1 MKLVISIISVLAVG
15 FLSGYATSGNVN
27 GWFATANRPWFAPP
41 NYLFGPVWTCLY
53 LMMGISLWLV
63 WKQPAST
70 PFRNTA
76 LLIFIVQLVFNFF
89 WSFIFFEWQQLGW
102 ALVEIIVLWLL
113 ILGTILL
120 FARVNKTAAWLLV
133 PYISWVSFA
142 TILNYGFWRL
152 NP

>member
-1 MKLVISIISVLAVG
+1 MKLVISIISVMAVG

-53 LMMGISLWLV
+53 LMMGIALWLV
-63 WKQPAST
+63 WKQPAAT

-76 LLIFIVQLVFNFF
+76 LILFVVQLVFNFF

-102 ALVEIIVLWLL
+102 ALVEIVVLWVL
-113 ILGTILL
+113 ILCTILL

-142 TILNYGFWRL
+142 TVLNHGFWRL